1 MKILIS
7 EDDAASRKFMFQFM
21 ERYGECDMVVDGLET
36 IDAFLIALREQKPYD
51 LIFLDIMMPKLDGM
65 KTLKAIRD
73 LEKQYGIAAE
83 KCTRIILTTALDET
97 RLVEAAFGYGCD
109 AYAAK
114 PIDTK
119 KLMEV
124 MEKLGLLTGNIGGK
138 PGLLTEAGVNGS
150 GADVISVYS
159 SPEQEGAPGASGYF
173 RKVQALPGCRLEV
186 TMETGT
192 TIYFDFS
199 SRLGTVRFGKLK
211 DEELFLSVRTDG
223 NYLIFDKAGSMP
235 LKIAASE
242 FMDLVL
248 IDRGR

>member
-1 MKILIS
+1 MNGAKVL
-7 EDDAASRKFMFQFM
+7 
-21 ERYGECDMVVDGLET
+21 VVDDDREIVKAIDKLLSMEGYEVLKAYNGLVAMEV
-36 IDAFLIALREQKPYD
+36 LINQEVQL
-51 LIFLDIMMPKLDGM
+51 LLLDIMMPKLDGM

-73 LEKQYGIAAE
+73 LEKQYGIGAE
-83 KCTRIILTTALDET
+83 ACTRIILTTALDET
-97 RLVEAAFGYGCD
+97 RLVETAFGYGCD
-109 AYAAK
+109 AYAVK
-114 PIDTK
+114 PIDIK

-124 MEKLGLLTGNIGGK
+124 MGKLGLLTGNATGK
-138 PGLLTEAGVNGS
+138 PSLLAEAGVYG
-150 GADVISVYS
+150 GEAGITAVYS
-159 SPEQEGAPGASGYF
+159 SPGQNGAAAAPGYF
-173 RKVQALPGCRLEV
+173 RQVQPLPGSRLEV

-199 SRLGTVRFGKLK
+199 SRLETVRFGKLK